1 MSEAL
6 FERMRE
12 RAEARDFVAIER
24 EAAEAMKN
32 ADPDL
37 RADLWGYVAW
47 AAIEQAKYQE
57 ALDAAQRS
65 GDLLYEAEARIHLWE
80 FAEARRALEEFEAED
95 DEDAADAAWFR
106 GLIAEFEDEDP
117 RPWFERAV
125 ELAPDLYTM
134 PVRLEDEQIDEVVEE
149 ALIGLPDVVAD
160 EVGHAAVVLK
170 NLPEPHPDV
179 DPFSLGLYLG
189 ANRMERGHEDG
200 GMLPSRIEIYRRNI
214 ERYAADP
221 EDAVEELRIT
231 LLHEIAHHL
240 GYEEEEMER
249 LGLE

>member
-1 MSEAL
+1 MSEEL

-12 RAEARDFVAIER
+12 LAAVRDFDSVIR
-24 EAAEAMKN
+24 DAASAMEG
-32 ADPDL
+32 ADPDQ
-37 RADLWGYVAW
+37 RADLWGYIAW
-47 AAIEQAKYQE
+47 AAIEQGDYGQ
-57 ALDAAQRS
+57 ALDAAERS
-65 GDLLYEAEARIHLWE
+65 GDRLYEAEARIHLWQ
-80 FAEARRALEEFEAED
+80 FAEARDALEAFEPED

-106 GLIAEFEDEDP
+106 GLIAEFEGEDP
-117 RPWFERAV
+117 APWFERAV
-125 ELAPDLYTM
+125 ELAPELYAM
-134 PVRLEDEQIDEVVEE
+134 PVRLEDEQVDEVVEE
-149 ALIGLPDVVAD
+149 ALAGLPDQVAD

-189 ANRMERGHEDG
+189 ASRMERGHEDG

-214 ERYAADP
+214 ERYALDP
-221 EDAVEELRIT
+221 DEAIEELRVT